1 LDKNIKIEIE
11 TAQRQLNNRPGTGW
25 SENEKD
31 EHENVKKYFLRQP
44 ILVVDSSAMY
54 QAKINKTILFLT
66 LAMLALTAF
75 AEIMKL
81 LGIQNIIKLIFFVLL
96 IIFLLVWYYDP

>member
-1 LDKNIKIEIE
+1 MNLWMQILLKLKRLKLLKDSLTIDLVQVGVKN
-11 TAQRQLNNRPGTGW
+11 
-25 SENEKD
+25 
-31 EHENVKKYFLRQP
+31 KKNFLRQP

-75 AEIMKL
+75 AEIVDPLK
-81 LGIQNIIKLIFFVLL
+81 IHDIIKLTALFGLL
-96 IIFLLVWYYDP
+96 IFLLIWYYDP